1 MNIIDKTKGPT
12 TFGELSI
19 GDVFKRNGSI
29 FMVTQNYNILNSIG
43 LENGLLY
50 HFAPDD
56 AVTFYKNPTIIL
68 E

>member
-12 TFGELSI
+12 TFGELSL
-19 GDVFKRNGSI
+19 GDVFKYYDMVY
-29 FMVTQNYNILNSIG
+29 MVTEPYTVFNAVL
-43 LENGLLY
+43 LENGRLY

-56 AVTFYKNPTIIL
+56 TVTFYKNPTIIL